1 MHSDISYSKVL
12 DRVAPI
18 KHVRMKQRS
27 EPLMDGH
34 ILDLINQRDQALHNF
49 RKSKIADHLKHFSKL
64 RNKVQ
69 YSFRKA
75 KRHFYNNKIE
85 DHKNSSSDFWKAL
98 ISLGT
103 SSKLKSGS
111 TSIGLDV
118 DGSTTSDKLKVAD
131 TFNEFLTTVANKLVS
146 ICRRQSTFS
155 TAILFIN
162 IKNRKKCSKCFIF
175 RIFKQPIFVFIQSM
189 KNICCFWVNILCPN
203 HHLILRQMLFPIV
216 AWYSYEH
223 TWPQCR

>member
-1 MHSDISYSKVL
+1 MHSNISYFKVL

-18 KHVRMKQRS
+18 KQVRMKQRS

-49 RKSKIADHLKHFSKL
+49 QKSKIADHFKHFCKL
-64 RNKVQ
+64 RKKVQ

-98 ISLGT
+98 ILLGT

-118 DGSTTSDKLKVAD
+118 DGSTTFDKLKVAD

-146 ICRRQSTFS
+146 KLPTS
-155 TAILFIN
+155 
-162 IKNRKKCSKCFIF
+162 
-175 RIFKQPIFVFIQSM
+175 
-189 KNICCFWVNILCPN
+189 VNISNSNFIHQYYKQKKLFKMLYLPYFQTANFCLHTVN
-203 HHLILRQMLFPIV
+203 EKYLLILSEYFMPKPSSDSTTDVIPYCSLVFLRAYMI
-216 AWYSYEH
+216 
-223 TWPQCR
+223 TG

>member
-1 MHSDISYSKVL
+1 
-12 DRVAPI
+12 
-18 KHVRMKQRS
+18 MKQRS

-49 RKSKIADHLKHFSKL
+49 QKSKIADHFKHFCKL

-69 YSFRKA
+69 NSFRKA

-85 DHKNSSSDFWKAL
+85 DHKNSSSDLWKAL

-111 TSIGLDV
+111 TSISLDV
-118 DGSTTSDKLKVAD
+118 DGSTTFDKLKVAD

-146 ICRRQSTFS
+146 KLPT
-155 TAILFIN
+155 T
-162 IKNRKKCSKCFIF
+162 
-175 RIFKQPIFVFIQSM
+175 
-189 KNICCFWVNILCPN
+189 VNIFN
-203 HHLILRQMLFPIV
+203 SNFIHQYYKQEKIV
-216 AWYSYEH
+216 QNALSTVFSNSQFLSSYS
-223 TWPQCR
+223 Q